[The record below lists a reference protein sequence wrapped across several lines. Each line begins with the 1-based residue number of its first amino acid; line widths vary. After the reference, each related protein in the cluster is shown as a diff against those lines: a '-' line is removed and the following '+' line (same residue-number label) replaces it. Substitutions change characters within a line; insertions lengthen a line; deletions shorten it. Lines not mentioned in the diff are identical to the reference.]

1 MNVRDRALPAAS
13 PEIAD
18 LLRVRAERLR
28 AAPAAGDE
36 EAALW
41 VAEFPVSDERFALP
55 LEALR
60 AVLPISA
67 VTPIPLSPPHVVGVL
82 RYEGGIVS
90 ALSLASLLRSR
101 GWRQDPAVV
110 LVVDPG
116 FGRLVALDCE
126 AIPRAVPIAAA
137 AVEAARAAQGG
148 RAAAVEVVTPGNR
161 HPLHVVDLRKLL
173 ELRREERHGA

>member
-1 MNVRDRALPAAS
+1 VNVRERAAS
-13 PEIAD
+13 AVPAEIAE

-28 AAPAAGDE
+28 AAPAGDE
-36 EAALW
+36 EAAALW

-55 LEALR
+55 LDALR

-67 VTPIPLSPPHVVGVL
+67 VTPIPLSPPHVIGVL

-90 ALSLASLLRSR
+90 VLSLAALLRSR

-116 FGRLVALDCE
+116 LGRLAALDCE
-126 AIPRAVPIAAA
+126 ATPRAVPVAAA
-137 AVEAARAAQGG
+137 AVEAARGAQAG
-148 RAAAVEVVTPGNR
+148 ATVEIVTPGDPR
-161 HPLHVVDLRKLL
+161 PLHVVDLKKLL
-173 ELRREERHGA
+173 ELRREERHA